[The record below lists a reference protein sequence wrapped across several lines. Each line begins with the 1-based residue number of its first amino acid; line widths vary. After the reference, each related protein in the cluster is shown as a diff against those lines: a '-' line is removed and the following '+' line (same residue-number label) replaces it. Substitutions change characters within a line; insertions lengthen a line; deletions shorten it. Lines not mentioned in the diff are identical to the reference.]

1 MKLFNILCIFFLN
14 FNFVTSLIL
23 DKPVLK
29 ELGSKQFISYKPSQL
44 IGEIGKQ
51 TKNNFGDQWTLN
63 DFINE
68 ASKNHIESAS
78 IVQQDENIKSIVAID
93 NLGVDGIPGADNIHL
108 VQTGID
114 KFNDLALS
122 TLIDKNIY
130 YDIFIVPH
138 NNLDV
143 VFNIFQN
150 VVVIYILFTLLS
162 GVFRT
167 FGGGGM
173 PGMPGMGNQL
183 TPKNDL
189 IDPEDIDVCFDDV
202 AGCDEAKYELE
213 EVVDFLKDPEK
224 FSVIGAKVPKGVLLE
239 GPPGTGKTLL
249 ARAVA
254 GEAGVSYIS
263 VSASQFIEMYVGLGA
278 SRVRKLFE
286 TARQNKP
293 CVIFIDEIDA
303 IGKKRGSAFSSGG
316 NEERE
321 QTLNQILTNMD
332 GFDKDEGI
340 IIIGATNRI
349 DILDDALVRSGRF
362 DRKIKVTLPDEK
374 GREKIL
380 KVHLKNKLV
389 DNNVDYDQISRLTS
403 GFSGADLANIANEAA
418 ILAVRDNKTFITNKY
433 LLDAFEKITIGL
445 PKNNDN
451 RDNNTLSM
459 VAYHEMGH
467 ALTANLFK
475 SFFNINKVTINANNN
490 GAGGFTLFTPVDEYV
505 NYPTKKYLLANM
517 IVAMGGRAAEVI
529 FYNKTSNSLPIYNEK
544 ELFSNIRNL
553 DITTGSSSD
562 LIQTNNLARQYIDLF
577 GVNNFEKADSFS
589 RELTNF
595 DYSYDKIEIYKKQE
609 NFNSPNSLSENS
621 KCNVDYECSLL
632 INYAYNKAID
642 ILVKNKEL
650 LVQSSDKLL
659 REKTLNS
666 TYFDNLY
673 CNYF

>member
-1 MKLFNILCIFFLN
+1 MKLFQLILTIITCIN
-14 FNFVTSLIL
+14 AINL
-23 DKPVLK
+23 DKPILK
-29 ELGSKQFISYKPSQL
+29 ELGSKQFISYKPSEL
-44 IGEIGKQ
+44 ISNIGKQ
-51 TKNNFGDQWTLN
+51 TKNNFGEQWTLN
-63 DFINE
+63 DFMNE
-68 ASKNHIESAS
+68 AAKNHIESAT
-78 IVQQDENIKSIVAID
+78 IVQQDDNIKSIVAID
-93 NLGVDGIPGADNIHL
+93 NLGVDGIPGANNIHL

-114 KFNDLALS
+114 KFNDIALN

-130 YDIFIVPH
+130 YDIFNVQH
-138 NNLDV
+138 NGLETF
-143 VFNIFQN
+143 FNIFQN
-150 VVVIYILFTLLS
+150 IVIIYILLTILS
-162 GVFRT
+162 LVFRT

-173 PGMPGMGNQL
+173 PGMGGFGGGQL
-183 TPKNDL
+183 APKNDL
-189 IDPEDIDVCFDDV
+189 IDSKDIDIRFDDV

-224 FSVIGAKVPKGVLLE
+224 FAKIGAKVPKGVLLE

-254 GEAGVSYIS
+254 GEAEVSYIS
-263 VSASQFIEMYVGLGA
+263 VSASQFIEMFVGLGA

-286 TARQNKP
+286 TAKQNKP

-303 IGKKRGSAFSSGG
+303 IGKKRGSAFSNGG

-362 DRKIKVTLPDEK
+362 DRKIKVSLPDEK

-389 DNNVDYDQISRLTS
+389 DNNIDYDQISRLTS

-418 ILAVRDNKTFITNKY
+418 ILAVRDNKKKITNKY

-445 PKNNDN
+445 PKNNDF
-451 RDNNTLSM
+451 RDNKTLSM
-459 VAYHEMGH
+459 IAYHEMGH

-490 GAGGFTLFTPVDEYV
+490 GAGGFTLFTPNDEYI

-517 IVAMGGRAAEVI
+517 IVAMGGRAAELI
-529 FYNKTSNSLPIYNEK
+529 FYNKTSPMLPVYNEK
-544 ELFSNIRNL
+544 ELFSNIKNL
-553 DITTGSSSD
+553 DITTGSSND
-562 LIQTNNLARQYIDLF
+562 LVQTNNLARQYIDLF
-577 GVNNFEKADSFS
+577 GVNNFERLDSFS
-589 RELTNF
+589 RELNNF
-595 DYSYDKIEIYKKQE
+595 DYSHDKLEIYKRE
-609 NFNSPNSLSENS
+609 ESFNSPNILSENS
-621 KCNVDYECSLL
+621 KYNVDYECSLL

-642 ILVKNKEL
+642 ILVKNKDL
-650 LVQSSDKLL
+650 LIESSNKLL

-673 CNYF
+673 CSYY

>member
-1 MKLFNILCIFFLN
+1 MKLYLIIFNAFLLSNAIIF
-14 FNFVTSLIL
+14 
-23 DKPVLK
+23 DKPILK
-29 ELGSKQFISYKPSQL
+29 DLGSTQFISYKPSQL
-44 IGEIGKQ
+44 ISTIGKQ
-51 TKNNFGDQWTLN
+51 TKNNFGQQWTLN
-63 DFINE
+63 DFMSE
-68 ASKNHIESAS
+68 AAKNHIESAT

-93 NLGVDGIPGADNIHL
+93 NFGLDGIPGADNIHL
-108 VQTGID
+108 IQTGID
-114 KFNDLALS
+114 KFNDIALN

-130 YDIFIVPH
+130 YDIFNVKH
-138 NNLDV
+138 NGLETF
-143 VFNIFQN
+143 FNIFQN
-150 VVVIYILFTLLS
+150 IIVIYILFSLLS
-162 GVFRT
+162 IVFRT

-173 PGMPGMGNQL
+173 PGMGGFGGSQL
-183 TPKNDL
+183 APKNDL
-189 IDPEDIDVCFDDV
+189 INPDDIEVRFDDV

-213 EVVDFLKDPEK
+213 EVVEFLKDPEK
-224 FSVIGAKVPKGVLLE
+224 FSLIGAKVPKGVLLE

-254 GEAGVSYIS
+254 GEASVSYIS
-263 VSASQFIEMYVGLGA
+263 VSASQFIEMFVGLGA

-303 IGKKRGSAFSSGG
+303 IGKKRGSAFSNGG

-362 DRKIKVTLPDEK
+362 DRKIKVSLPDEK

-389 DNNVDYDQISRLTS
+389 DNNINYDQISRLTS

-418 ILAVRDNKTFITNKY
+418 ILAVRDNKTFISNKY

-445 PKNNDN
+445 PKNNDM
-451 RDNNTLSM
+451 RDNKTLSM
-459 VAYHEMGH
+459 ISYHEMGH

-490 GAGGFTLFTPVDEYV
+490 GAGGFTLFTPNDEYI

-517 IVAMGGRAAEVI
+517 IVAMGGRAAELI
-529 FYNKTSNSLPIYNEK
+529 FYNKTDTNLPIYNEK
-544 ELFSNIRNL
+544 ELFSNIKNL
-553 DITTGSSSD
+553 DITTGSSND
-562 LIQTNNLARQYIDLF
+562 LVQTNNLARQYIDLF
-577 GVNNFEKADSFS
+577 GVNNFERLDSFS
-589 RELTNF
+589 KELNNF
-595 DYSYDKIEIYKKQE
+595 DYSHDKLEIYKKDD
-609 NFNSPNSLSENS
+609 NFYSPNTLSENS
-621 KCNVDYECSLL
+621 KYTVDYESSLL
-632 INYAYNKAID
+632 INYAYNRAID
-642 ILVKNKEL
+642 ILVKNKDL
-650 LVQSSDKLL
+650 LIESSNKLL

-666 TYFDNLY
+666 TYFDNLFCTY
-673 CNYF
+673 Y

>member
-1 MKLFNILCIFFLN
+1 MKLFKFLLSIFVCIN
-14 FNFVTSLIL
+14 GIGL
-23 DKPVLK
+23 DKPLLK
-29 ELGSKQFISYKPSQL
+29 ELGTKQLLSYKPSDL
-44 IGEIGKQ
+44 ISDIGKQ
-51 TKNNFGDQWTLN
+51 TKNNFGQQWTLN
-63 DFINE
+63 DFMNE
-68 ASKNHIESAS
+68 AAKNHIESAT
-78 IVQQDENIKSIVAID
+78 IVQQDDNIKSIVAID
-93 NLGVDGIPGADNIHL
+93 NLGVNGIPSADNIHL
-108 VQTGID
+108 IQTGID
-114 KFNDLALS
+114 KFNDIALN

-130 YDIFIVPH
+130 YDIFNKQ
-138 NNLDV
+138 NNGLETF
-143 VFNIFQN
+143 FNIFQN
-150 VVVIYILFTLLS
+150 IVVIYILFTLLS
-162 GVFRT
+162 LVFRSV
-167 FGGGGM
+167 GGGGM
-173 PGMPGMGNQL
+173 SGMSGQL
-183 TPKNDL
+183 LQQNDL
-189 IDPEDIDVCFDDV
+189 IDPDSIEVRFNDV

-213 EVVDFLKDPEK
+213 EVVEFLKDPLK
-224 FSVIGAKVPKGVLLE
+224 FSKIGAKIPKGVLLE

-286 TARQNKP
+286 TARKNKP

-303 IGKKRGSAFSSGG
+303 IGKKRGSAFSNGG

-362 DRKIKVTLPDEK
+362 DRKIRVSLPDEN
-374 GREKIL
+374 GRNKIL

-389 DNNVDYDQISRLTS
+389 DNNIDYNEISRLTS

-418 ILAVRDNKTFITNKY
+418 ILAVRDNQTFISNKY
-433 LLDAFEKITIGL
+433 LLNAFEKITIGL
-445 PKNNDN
+445 PKNNDL
-451 RDNNTLSM
+451 RDNKTLSM
-459 VAYHEMGH
+459 IAYHEMGH

-490 GAGGFTLFTPVDEYV
+490 GAGGFTLFTPNDEYV

-529 FYNKTSNSLPIYNEK
+529 FYNKTINGLPVYNEK
-544 ELFSNIRNL
+544 ELFSNIKNL
-553 DITTGSSSD
+553 DITTGSSND
-562 LIQTNNLARQYIDLF
+562 LMQTNNLARQYIDLF
-577 GVNNFEKADSFS
+577 GVNNFERLDIFP
-589 RELTNF
+589 RELNNF
-595 DYSYDKIEIYKKQE
+595 DYKYDKLEIYKREE
-609 NFNSPNSLSENS
+609 NYNSPNVLSENS
-621 KCNVDYECSLL
+621 KYNVDYECSLL

-642 ILVKNKEL
+642 ILVKNKDL
-650 LVQSSDKLL
+650 LVESSNKLL
-659 REKTLNS
+659 KEKTLNS

-673 CNYF
+673 CEYF

>member
-1 MKLFNILCIFFLN
+1 MF
-14 FNFVTSLIL
+14 SLSNAIIL

-44 IGEIGKQ
+44 ISDIGKQ
-51 TKNNFGDQWTLN
+51 TKNNFGQQWTLN
-63 DFINE
+63 DFMNE
-68 ASKNHIESAS
+68 AAKNHIESAT
-78 IVQQDENIKSIVAID
+78 IVQQDDNIKSIVAID

-114 KFNDLALS
+114 KFNDIALN

-130 YDIFIVPH
+130 YDIFNVQH
-138 NNLDV
+138 NGLETF
-143 VFNIFQN
+143 FNIFQN
-150 VVVIYILFTLLS
+150 IVVIYILFTLLS
-162 GVFRT
+162 VVFRT

-173 PGMPGMGNQL
+173 PGMGGFGGGQL
-183 TPKNDL
+183 AAKNDL
-189 IDPEDIDVCFDDV
+189 INPDDIEIRFHDV

-213 EVVDFLKDPEK
+213 EVVEFLKDPEK

-303 IGKKRGSAFSSGG
+303 IGKKRGSAFSNGG

-362 DRKIKVTLPDEK
+362 DRKIEVSLPDEK

-389 DNNVDYDQISRLTS
+389 DNNIDYDQISRLTS

-418 ILAVRDNKTFITNKY
+418 ILAVRDNKTFISNKY

-445 PKNNDN
+445 PKNNDM
-451 RDNNTLSM
+451 RDNKTLSM
-459 VAYHEMGH
+459 IAYHEMGH

-490 GAGGFTLFTPVDEYV
+490 GAGGFTLFTPNDEYV

-529 FYNKTSNSLPIYNEK
+529 FYNKTDTNLPIYNEK
-544 ELFSNIRNL
+544 ELFSNIKNL
-553 DITTGSSSD
+553 DITTGSSND

-577 GVNNFEKADSFS
+577 GVNNFERLDSFS
-589 RELTNF
+589 RELNNF
-595 DYSYDKIEIYKKQE
+595 DYKHDKLEIYKREE
-609 NFNSPNSLSENS
+609 NFNSPNTLSENS
-621 KCNVDYECSLL
+621 KYTVDYECSLL
-632 INYAYNKAID
+632 INYAYNRAID
-642 ILVKNKEL
+642 ILVKNKDL
-650 LVQSSDKLL
+650 LIESSNKLL

-673 CNYF
+673 CSYY

>member
-1 MKLFNILCIFFLN
+1 MF
-14 FNFVTSLIL
+14 SLSNAIIL

-44 IGEIGKQ
+44 ISDIGKQ
-51 TKNNFGDQWTLN
+51 TKNNFGQQWTLN
-63 DFINE
+63 DFMNE
-68 ASKNHIESAS
+68 AAKNHIESAT
-78 IVQQDENIKSIVAID
+78 IVQQDDNIKSIVAID

-114 KFNDLALS
+114 KFNDIALN
-122 TLIDKNIY
+122 TMIDKNIY
-130 YDIFIVPH
+130 YDIFNVQH
-138 NNLDV
+138 NGLETF
-143 VFNIFQN
+143 FNIFQN
-150 VVVIYILFTLLS
+150 IVVIYILFTLLS
-162 GVFRT
+162 VVFRT

-173 PGMPGMGNQL
+173 PGMGGFGGGQL
-183 TPKNDL
+183 APKNDL
-189 IDPEDIDVCFDDV
+189 IDPHDIEVRFDDV

-213 EVVDFLKDPEK
+213 EVVEFLKDPEK
-224 FSVIGAKVPKGVLLE
+224 FSIIGAKVPKGVLLE

-263 VSASQFIEMYVGLGA
+263 VSASQFIEMFVGLGA

-332 GFDKDEGI
+332 GFTKDEGI

-362 DRKIKVTLPDEK
+362 DRKIKVSLPDEK

-389 DNNVDYDQISRLTS
+389 DNNIDYDQISRLTS

-418 ILAVRDNKTFITNKY
+418 ILAVRDNKTFISNKY

-445 PKNNDN
+445 PKNNDF
-451 RDNNTLSM
+451 RDNKTLSM
-459 VAYHEMGH
+459 IAYHEMGH

-490 GAGGFTLFTPVDEYV
+490 GAGGFTLFTPNDEYI

-529 FYNKTSNSLPIYNEK
+529 FYNKTSPMLPIYNEK
-544 ELFSNIRNL
+544 ELFSNIKNL
-553 DITTGSSSD
+553 DITTGSSND

-577 GVNNFEKADSFS
+577 GVNNFERLDSFS
-589 RELTNF
+589 RELNNF
-595 DYSYDKIEIYKKQE
+595 DYSHDKLEIYKRE
-609 NFNSPNSLSENS
+609 ESFNSPNTLSENS
-621 KCNVDYECSLL
+621 KYTVDYECSLL

-642 ILVKNKEL
+642 ILVKNKDL
-650 LVQSSDKLL
+650 LIESSNNLL

-673 CNYF
+673 CYYY

>member
-1 MKLFNILCIFFLN
+1 MKLFWITFSMF
-14 FNFVTSLIL
+14 SLSNAIIL

-44 IGEIGKQ
+44 ISDIGKQ
-51 TKNNFGDQWTLN
+51 TKNNFGQQWTLN
-63 DFINE
+63 DFMNE
-68 ASKNHIESAS
+68 AAKNHIESAT
-78 IVQQDENIKSIVAID
+78 IVQQDDNIKSIVAID

-114 KFNDLALS
+114 KFNDIALN

-130 YDIFIVPH
+130 YDIFNVQH
-138 NNLDV
+138 NGLETF
-143 VFNIFQN
+143 FNIFQN
-150 VVVIYILFTLLS
+150 IVIIYILLTLLS
-162 GVFRT
+162 LLFRT

-173 PGMPGMGNQL
+173 PGMGGFGGGQL
-183 TPKNDL
+183 APKNDL
-189 IDPEDIDVCFDDV
+189 IDPDDIEVRFNDV

-213 EVVDFLKDPEK
+213 EVVEFLKDPEK
-224 FSVIGAKVPKGVLLE
+224 FSIIGAKVPKGVLLE

-263 VSASQFIEMYVGLGA
+263 VSASQFIEMFVGLGA

-332 GFDKDEGI
+332 GFTKDEGI

-349 DILDDALVRSGRF
+349 DILDNALVRSGRF
-362 DRKIKVTLPDEK
+362 DRKIKVSLPDEK

-389 DNNVDYDQISRLTS
+389 DNNIDYDQISRLTS

-418 ILAVRDNKTFITNKY
+418 ILAVRDNKTFISNKY
-433 LLDAFEKITIGL
+433 LLNAFEKITIGL
-445 PKNNDN
+445 PKNNDF
-451 RDNNTLSM
+451 RDNKTLSM
-459 VAYHEMGH
+459 IAYHEMGH

-490 GAGGFTLFTPVDEYV
+490 GAGGFTLFTPNDEYI

-517 IVAMGGRAAEVI
+517 IVAMGGRAAELI
-529 FYNKTSNSLPIYNEK
+529 FYNKTSPMLPIYNEK
-544 ELFSNIRNL
+544 ELFSNIKNL
-553 DITTGSSSD
+553 DITTGSSND

-577 GVNNFEKADSFS
+577 GVNNFERLDSFS
-589 RELTNF
+589 RELNNF
-595 DYSYDKIEIYKKQE
+595 DYTHDKLEIYKRE
-609 NFNSPNSLSENS
+609 ESFNSPNILSENS
-621 KCNVDYECSLL
+621 KYTVDYECSLL

-642 ILVKNKEL
+642 ILVKNKDL
-650 LVQSSDKLL
+650 LIESSNKLL

-673 CNYF
+673 CSYY

>member
-1 MKLFNILCIFFLN
+1 MKLFGIIFSMF
-14 FNFVTSLIL
+14 SLSNAIIL

-44 IGEIGKQ
+44 ISDIGKQ
-51 TKNNFGDQWTLN
+51 TKNNFGQQWTLN
-63 DFINE
+63 DFMNE
-68 ASKNHIESAS
+68 AAKNHIESAT
-78 IVQQDENIKSIVAID
+78 IVQQDDNIKSIVAID
-93 NLGVDGIPGADNIHL
+93 NFGVDGIPGADNIHL

-114 KFNDLALS
+114 KFNDIALN

-130 YDIFIVPH
+130 YDIFNVQH
-138 NNLDV
+138 NGLETF
-143 VFNIFQN
+143 FNIFQN
-150 VVVIYILFTLLS
+150 IVVIYILFTLLS
-162 GVFRT
+162 VVFRT

-173 PGMPGMGNQL
+173 PGMGGFGGGQL
-183 TPKNDL
+183 APKNDL
-189 IDPEDIDVCFDDV
+189 INPDDIDIRFDDV

-213 EVVDFLKDPEK
+213 EVVEFLKDPEK

-263 VSASQFIEMYVGLGA
+263 VSASQFIEMFVGLGA

-303 IGKKRGSAFSSGG
+303 IGKKRGSAFSNGG

-362 DRKIKVTLPDEK
+362 DRKIKVSLPDEK

-389 DNNVDYDQISRLTS
+389 DNNIDYDQISRLTS

-418 ILAVRDNKTFITNKY
+418 ILAVRDNKTFISNKY

-445 PKNNDN
+445 PKNNDL
-451 RDNNTLSM
+451 RDNKTLSM
-459 VAYHEMGH
+459 IAYHEMGH

-490 GAGGFTLFTPVDEYV
+490 GAGGFTLFTPNDEYI

-529 FYNKTSNSLPIYNEK
+529 FYNKTDTNLPIYNEK
-544 ELFSNIRNL
+544 ELFSNIKNL
-553 DITTGSSSD
+553 DITTGSSND

-577 GVNNFEKADSFS
+577 GVNNFERLDSFS
-589 RELTNF
+589 RELNNF
-595 DYSYDKIEIYKKQE
+595 DYSHDKLEIYKKDD
-609 NFNSPNSLSENS
+609 NFYSPNTLSENS
-621 KCNVDYECSLL
+621 KYTVDYECSLL
-632 INYAYNKAID
+632 INYAYNRAID
-642 ILVKNKEL
+642 ILVKNKDL
-650 LVQSSDKLL
+650 LIESSNKLL

-673 CNYF
+673 CSYY